1 MSKHI
6 THKSTAAGRAETLRR
21 RDARRAKYAATVGL

>member
-1 MSKHI
+1 MSKYM

-21 RDARRAKYAATVGL
+21 REIRRLKESGWVL